1 MQIINDCVKEGTLLL
16 EVNGQ
21 CMDVSQA
28 FIKYDNFMEY
38 VIELIKSI
46 DMKYGRC
53 CEIANN
59 RLTKLE
65 DRVSTVEKQIINCCK
80 GKKIVYV
87 YPDSGITGGIK
98 PIKTIGVL
106 FNEDRPQTLPYDFRS
121 MLLRKQQ
128 NKTTTVNTVKNK
140 DYYSPKQKEALAN
153 LSKRFNP
160 NYGKEYVISSS
171 GKKYYIE

>member
-38 VIELIKSI
+38 AIELIKSI

-53 CEIANN
+53 CEIANS

-65 DRVSTVEKQIINCCK
+65 ERVSTVEKQIINCCR

-87 YPDSGITGGIK
+87 YSGGSITNIK

-106 FNEDRPQTLPYDFRS
+106 FNDDIVQTLPYDFKG

-128 NKTTTVNTVKNK
+128 NKTVTINPVKNK
-140 DYYSPKQKEALAN
+140 DYYSPKEKEALNN
-153 LSKRFNP
+153 LSKRVNP
-160 NYGKEYVISSS
+160 NYNKEYVISSL